1 MNTTPRAELAQI
13 TALIER
19 AKEQRD
25 RDVAEHCPAEIIALQ
40 DEVIAGLE
48 ALEAEN
54 LGLRLECQGLKAE
67 VAEVKSF
74 WKEAQLRNRNLLE
87 ESNDLAFLADQ
98 YKAERDKLQAKL
110 DELQRQEPIGKL
122 YVSQHGDSGIG
133 IEFTIDKPEEVLCV
147 GQAVYAAPKALEP
160 TTWKPAS
167 SPPPESAGEV
177 LVRMADGRCEIAW
190 PTYWHGSSNA
200 FAQWTFRDP
209 DEDEQPVEWM
219 TIPSHGITKGTP

>member
-1 MNTTPRAELAQI
+1 MNTTPRAEVAQI

-25 RDVAEHCPAEIIALQ
+25 RDAAEHCPAEIIALQ

-87 ESNDLAFLADQ
+87 ERNDLAFLADQ
-98 YKAERDKLQAKL
+98 YKAERDALAA
-110 DELQRQEPIGKL
+110 ELAGLKSQEPVGFAAP
-122 YVSQHGDSGIG
+122 HE
-133 IEFTIDKPEEVLCV
+133 IENLREGYPATVVMLPSNKRTDPL
-147 GQAVYAAPKALEP
+147 YAAPKALAPRFTECRIELVGAIH
-160 TTWKPAS
+160 TLAS
-167 SPPPESAGEV
+167 HYENRLGRLDPEDRKLAEGDIAHA
-177 LVRMADGRCEIAW
+177 MATAAKWNWNG
-190 PTYWHGSSNA
+190 N
-200 FAQWTFRDP
+200 
-209 DEDEQPVEWM
+209 
-219 TIPSHGITKGTP
+219 GIGGTP